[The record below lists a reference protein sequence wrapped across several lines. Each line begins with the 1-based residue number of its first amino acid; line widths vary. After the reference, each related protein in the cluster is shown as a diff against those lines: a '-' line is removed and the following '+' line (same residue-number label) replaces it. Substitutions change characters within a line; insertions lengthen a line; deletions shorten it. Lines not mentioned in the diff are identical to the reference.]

1 MYPPKFPMDG
11 IYRVKILAVMQDDAA
26 YYIRYDISV
35 GPCVGWATY
44 IYQQTGKWPLV
55 WRLDKH
61 RGTTAIRC
69 ALDALNRGRHA
80 RIQSLVESVGHHICL
95 ELHRRMGT
103 RYIDVRR
110 SLPASAYQVTPDDIR
125 VGTEGGWRQGD
136 PNWRHALLL
145 ANLSG
150 LPVLSS
156 DSREGKSPMVDWCA
170 EHGVIILPQYL
181 PAGDYTLSGS
191 NVIVDRKDNI
201 LELYKDFAGSQN
213 RQSYENAA
221 LLTQIAGKQL
231 VYVIGTAPDDHVVQI
246 SDLSHWQF
254 TFKNQ
259 TFVGTHLYQQVLRH
273 QAMYPH
279 ISFIFAKREKVCQTI
294 GTRSQSEVRDAM
306 LIICKVKT

>member
-1 MYPPKFPMDG
+1 MYPPKIPMDG

-44 IYQQTGKWPLV
+44 MYQQTGKWPLV
-55 WRLDKH
+55 WRLDKR
-61 RGTTAIRC
+61 RGTTVIRC
-69 ALDALNRGRHA
+69 ALDALHLSGCANV
-80 RIQSLVESVGHHICL
+80 QSLAQPAGHHICL
-95 ELHRRMGT
+95 ELHRRTGT

-110 SLPASAYQVTPDDIR
+110 SLPASAYRITPDDIR
-125 VGTEGGWRQGD
+125 IGTEGGWRQGD

-294 GTRSQSEVRDAM
+294 WDTLS
-306 LIICKVKT
+306 K

>member
-1 MYPPKFPMDG
+1 MYPPKIPMDG

-44 IYQQTGKWPLV
+44 IYQQTGKWPLI
-55 WRLDKH
+55 WRLDKR
-61 RGTTAIRC
+61 RGTTVIRC
-69 ALDALNRGRHA
+69 ALDALHLSGCANV
-80 RIQSLVESVGHHICL
+80 QSLAQPAGHHICL
-95 ELHRRMGT
+95 ELHRRTGT

-110 SLPASAYQVTPDDIR
+110 SLPASAYRITPDDIR
-125 VGTEGGWRQGD
+125 IGTEGGWRQGD

-294 GTRSQSEVRDAM
+294 WDTLS
-306 LIICKVKT
+306 K

>member
-1 MYPPKFPMDG
+1 MYPPNPPTDA
-11 IYRVKILAVMQDDAA
+11 IYRVKLLSAEQDDAA
-26 YYIRYDISV
+26 FYIRYDISV

-44 IYQQTGKWPLV
+44 IYQQTGKWPLI
-55 WRLDKH
+55 WRLDKR
-61 RGTTAIRC
+61 RGTTVIRC
-69 ALDALNRGRHA
+69 ALDALHLSGCANV
-80 RIQSLVESVGHHICL
+80 QSLAQAAGHHICL
-95 ELHRRMGT
+95 ELHRRTGT

-110 SLPASAYQVTPDDIR
+110 SLPASAYRITPDDIR
-125 VGTEGGWRQGD
+125 IGTEGGWRQGD

-294 GTRSQSEVRDAM
+294 WDTLS
-306 LIICKVKT
+306 K

>member
-1 MYPPKFPMDG
+1 MYPPNPPADG
-11 IYRVKILAVMQDDAA
+11 IYRVNLLSAEQDDAA
-26 YYIRYDISV
+26 FYIRYDISV

-44 IYQQTGKWPLV
+44 IYQQTGKWPLI

-61 RGTTAIRC
+61 RGTTVIRC
-69 ALDALNRGRHA
+69 ALDALHLSGCANV
-80 RIQSLVESVGHHICL
+80 QSLAQPAGHHICL
-95 ELHRRMGT
+95 ELHRRTGT

-110 SLPASAYQVTPDDIR
+110 SLPASAYRITPDDIR
-125 VGTEGGWRQGD
+125 IGTEGGWRQGD

-156 DSREGKSPMVDWCA
+156 DSRESKSPMVDWCA

-213 RQSYENAA
+213 RESYENAA
-221 LLTQIAGKQL
+221 LLTQMAGKQL
-231 VYVIGTAPDDHVVQI
+231 VYVIGTTPDNRVEQI
-246 SDLSHWQF
+246 SDLYCWQF
-254 TFKNQ
+254 TVKNQ
-259 TFVGTHLYQQVLRH
+259 TFVGTYLHEQILRH

-279 ISFIFAKREKVCQTI
+279 ISFTFVKREEVCQTI
-294 GTRSQSEVRDAM
+294 WDTLSV
-306 LIICKVKT
+306 

>member
-1 MYPPKFPMDG
+1 MYPPNPPTDG
-11 IYRVKILAVMQDDAA
+11 IYRVKLLSAEQDCTA

-80 RIQSLVESVGHHICL
+80 RIQSLVESVRHHICL

-294 GTRSQSEVRDAM
+294 WDTLS
-306 LIICKVKT
+306 K

>member
-1 MYPPKFPMDG
+1 MYPPNPPTDG
-11 IYRVKILAVMQDDAA
+11 IYRVKLLSAEQDCTA

-69 ALDALNRGRHA
+69 ALDALHRSGCTNV
-80 RIQSLVESVGHHICL
+80 QSLAQAAGHHICL
-95 ELHRRMGT
+95 ELHRRTGT

-110 SLPASAYQVTPDDIR
+110 SLPASAAQITPDDIR
-125 VGTEGGWRQGD
+125 IGTTGGWRQGD

-150 LPVLSS
+150 LPVLNA
-156 DSREGKSPMVDWCA
+156 DSREGHSPMVNWCA

-181 PAGDYTLSGS
+181 PAGDYTTSNS

-201 LELYKDFAGSQN
+201 LELYKDFAGSRN
-213 RQSYENAA
+213 RKSYENTA
-221 LLTQIAGKQL
+221 LLAQVVGKQL
-231 VYVIGTAPDDHVVQI
+231 VYMIGTDPSDHVELI
-246 SDLSHWQF
+246 SDLAQWQC
-254 TFKNQ
+254 TVKNL
-259 TFVGTHLYQQVLRH
+259 TFVGTYLHEQILRH

-279 ISFIFAKREKVCQTI
+279 ISFTFVKREEVCQTI
-294 GTRSQSEVRDAM
+294 WDTLSV
-306 LIICKVKT
+306 